1 MESASAQTF
10 TYYADEM
17 VWLMY
22 QRHQVQGN
30 SAELSNIILA
40 TCTSLSSWCHCQDAK
55 KQTEVF
61 QGTSSFN
68 WGEFKLNTVAR
79 LNLRQGFSQI
89 TAKMMGVGGWGY
101 KEIIHRQQC
110 IVTHIRGGG
119 RLAKTDSPGKEFL
132 SNNGKAG
139 TPQLWGDKST
149 SIDECHEFLT
159 FKN

>member
-1 MESASAQTF
+1 MQ
-10 TYYADEM
+10 M
-17 VWLMY
+17 KWCGG
-22 QRHQVQGN
+22 QRHQVKRN
-30 SAELSNIILA
+30 SAELPNLILA

-68 WGEFKLNTVAR
+68 WGEFKLNTVAG
-79 LNLRQGFSQI
+79 LNLRQGFFFSNYSPDCD
-89 TAKMMGVGGWGY
+89 GGGPGY
-101 KEIIHRQQC
+101 KEIVHRQQC
-110 IVTHIRGGG
+110 IVTHIWGAG